1 MRRYAREKLD
11 MKKKLVFIG
20 NSIVNGFPWNRSQCF
35 VSLIREAS
43 GFDVINKG
51 INGDT
56 TGNIM
61 KRFDRDVISHKPD
74 YVFILT
80 GTNDFI
86 YDKLSA
92 DQVYSNL
99 TSMAKI
105 AADEG
110 IKPVLLTPLPVN
122 AEMASRLWMVGSGT
136 DYDIVSSQLEEISE
150 LIRSGNIEFIDLNRE
165 YRKCGQYHD
174 GIHPTPEG
182 HRFIA
187 DVILGNSAIF

>member
-1 MRRYAREKLD
+1 

-20 NSIVNGFPWNRSQCF
+20 NSIVNGFPWSRSQCF
-35 VSLIREAS
+35 VSLIREDS

-56 TGNIM
+56 TGNII
-61 KRFDRDVISHKPD
+61 KRFNRDVISHKPD

-86 YDKLSA
+86 YDELSPS
-92 DQVYSNL
+92 QVYNNL

-105 AADEG
+105 ATSEG
-110 IKPVLLTPLPVN
+110 INPILLTPLPVN
-122 AEMASRLWMVGSGT
+122 AEMASRLWMVGYGT
-136 DYDIVSSQLEEISE
+136 DYNHVNRQLEEISE
-150 LIRSGNIEFIDLNRE
+150 LIRNSNIKFIDLNGE
-165 YRKCGQYHD
+165 YRKCNLYHD

-187 DVILGNSAIF
+187 DVILGNTAIQK

>member
-1 MRRYAREKLD
+1 

-20 NSIVNGFPWNRSQCF
+20 NSIVNGFPWSRSQCF
-35 VSLIREAS
+35 VSLIREDS

-56 TGNIM
+56 TGNII
-61 KRFDRDVISHKPD
+61 KRFNRDVISHKPD

-86 YDKLSA
+86 YDELSPS
-92 DQVYSNL
+92 QVYNNL
-99 TSMAKI
+99 TSMAKL
-105 AADEG
+105 AEAEG
-110 IKPVLLTPLPVN
+110 IRPVLLTPLPVN

-136 DYDIVSSQLEEISE
+136 NYDIVNNQLEEISE
-150 LIRSGNIEFIDLNRE
+150 LIRNDTIEFIDLNRE
-165 YRKCGQYHD
+165 YRKCLQYHD

-187 DVILGNSAIF
+187 DVILGNTAIL